1 MQPDIQTSVHAAPSG
16 TTERPSRRAAKR
28 SAVPYILLMWAILI
42 GGGIYGSVW
51 YTNALKEQMTADI
64 ERQTAL
70 QITAMQAD
78 YDARIEALEL
88 EMLAEIDGV
97 AVKVDAL
104 NELLTFTKDNANSK
118 TDNSNQLY
126 TQINEVK
133 KKLNEL
139 QKSLDVLK

>member
-1 MQPDIQTSVHAAPSG
+1 MQPDIQTGIHAVPAAA
-16 TTERPSRRAAKR
+16 ERPSRRSAKQR
-28 SAVPYILLMWAILI
+28 SAVPLILLLWALLI
-42 GGGIYGSVW
+42 GGGVYGTHW

-70 QITAMQAD
+70 QITAMQAQ
-78 YDARIEALEL
+78 YEARIAALEAD
-88 EMLAEIDGV
+88 MAAEITGV
-97 AVKVDAL
+97 EGKVDAL

-133 KKLNEL
+133 KKLDEL

>member
-1 MQPDIQTSVHAAPSG
+1 MQPDIQTGIHAVPAAA
-16 TTERPSRRAAKR
+16 ERPSRRAAKR
-28 SAVPYILLMWAILI
+28 SAVPYILLLWVVLI
-42 GGGIYGSVW
+42 GGGAYGTHW
-51 YTNALKEQMTADI
+51 YANTLKEQMTADI

-78 YDARIEALEL
+78 YEARIAALEAD
-88 EMLAEIDGV
+88 MAAEITGV
-97 AVKVDAL
+97 EGKVDAL